1 MAAGGVGWLFLA
13 KTEVGG
19 LVGVEGVRHTGGGKP
34 EPGLLPRAW
43 EGGLLVLRV
52 GRGRAGPALLPR
64 VGRKRLRQLGEELV
78 GLECPSSRHLSPGLV
93 TSDPMPHTALGRKAR
108 RDASSSV
115 PTRSLH
121 LKQTQ

>member
-1 MAAGGVGWLFLA
+1 MWGWRMSGTQGAGNLSRASCPGPGKEGCWCCGW
-13 KTEVGG
+13 GG
-19 LVGVEGVRHTGGGKP
+19 AGP
-34 EPGLLPRAW
+34 
-43 EGGLLVLRV
+43 
-52 GRGRAGPALLPR
+52 GPALLPR